1 MGGRGD
7 WPAAAAPWLSNN
19 FTAISATGWVA
30 RMAGVASHKL
40 CSHARLKRGLESAS
54 KEFIAGGI
62 KGDPGNDGWCCAAA
76 CSQLLEEITNCSFT
90 LALPAALNHLYHRKL
105 LPVI

>member
-7 WPAAAAPWLSNN
+7 WPAAAAAWLSNN

-30 RMAGVASHKL
+30 RMAKVARMASHKL
-40 CSHARLKRGLESAS
+40 CSHARLWRGLESAS

-62 KGDPGNDGWCCAAA
+62 KGDQVNDGCCYAAA
-76 CSQLLEEITNCSFT
+76 CTQLLVEI
-90 LALPAALNHLYHRKL
+90 
-105 LPVI
+105 I

>member
-1 MGGRGD
+1 MAEVTGLLLL
-7 WPAAAAPWLSNN
+7 AAWLSNN

-40 CSHARLKRGLESAS
+40 CSHARLKRGLEAAS

-76 CSQLLEEITNCSFT
+76 CSQLLEEIQT
-90 LALPAALNHLYHRKL
+90 AAVPWLYQQL
-105 LPVI
+105 LTKEV

>member
-7 WPAAAAPWLSNN
+7 WPAAAAAAWLSNN

-30 RMAGVASHKL
+30 RMAGVARRASHKL
-40 CSHARLKRGLESAS
+40 CSHGCFRRGLKSAS

-62 KGDPGNDGWCCAAA
+62 KGGQVNDGCCYAAA
-76 CSQLLEEITNCSFT
+76 CTQLLVEIIQLYCSF
-90 LALPAALNHLYHRKL
+90 
-105 LPVI
+105 

>member
-7 WPAAAAPWLSNN
+7 WPAAAAAAWLSNN

-30 RMAGVASHKL
+30 RMAKVASHKL
-40 CSHARLKRGLESAS
+40 CSHARLWRGLESAS

-62 KGDPGNDGWCCAAA
+62 KGGQVNDGCCYAAA
-76 CSQLLEEITNCSFT
+76 CTQLLVEI
-90 LALPAALNHLYHRKL
+90 
-105 LPVI
+105 I

>member
-40 CSHARLKRGLESAS
+40 CSHARLKRGLEAAS

-62 KGDPGNDGWCCAAA
+62 KGDQVMMADVV
-76 CSQLLEEITNCSFT
+76 QLHAPSSW
-90 LALPAALNHLYHRKL
+90 KK
-105 LPVI
+105 